1 MQRQKAKRQGPDA
14 FDVAMKKLLDLR
26 IVTRSGFDN
35 PLYRI
40 NNIFEGKL
48 NDYIENPFRI
58 TGEEIPQDQFVD
70 KDFFNLLGLLQESNQ
85 ILR

>member
-1 MQRQKAKRQGPDA
+1 
-14 FDVAMKKLLDLR
+14 MKKLLDLR

-35 PLYRI
+35 PLYRL

-58 TGEEIPQDQFVD
+58 TGEEIPPDQFID
-70 KDFFNLLGLLQESNQ
+70 KDFFNLLGLLQESN
-85 ILR
+85 